1 MKTKLFILV
10 LALQTAWLLGT
21 AFTQERVLR
30 VGQLI
35 MLETQPVDPR
45 DLLRGDFVRLNYK
58 ISDLPRERFFSP
70 PLTGELPAG
79 TTVFVALAPTGTNEF
94 YQLARASTEGFA
106 PASNEVILRGTVAQ
120 SWRNSANSVHL
131 EYGLEQY
138 FVAEG
143 TGNPRGK
150 LTVQAAVTKSGRA
163 SIKEVF
169 VDAKPY
175 AEAMKAQGPVK

>member
-10 LALQTAWLLGT
+10 LALQSVWILGT

-30 VGQLI
+30 VGQFIL
-35 MLETQPVDPR
+35 LETQPVDPR

-58 ISDLPRERFFSP
+58 ISDVPREKFFSP
-70 PLTGELPAG
+70 PLPSDPPSGTAVFVAVAPAG
-79 TTVFVALAPTGTNEF
+79 TNGF
-94 YQLARASTEGFA
+94 YQVARASTEWFA
-106 PASNEVILRGTVAQ
+106 PAATEVVLRGTTTDN
-120 SWRNSANSVHL
+120 WRNRTGSVHV

-150 LTVQAAVTKSGRA
+150 LTVQAAVSKAGRA
-163 SIKEVF
+163 ILKEVL
-169 VDAKPY
+169 VDGKPY
-175 AEAMKAQGPVK
+175 AEAMKQPH

>member
-1 MKTKLFILV
+1 MKIKFLILV
-10 LALQTAWLLGT
+10 LALQTVWILGT

-35 MLETQPVDPR
+35 LLETQPVDPR
-45 DLLRGDFVRLNYK
+45 DLLRGDYVRLNYK
-58 ISDLPRERFFSP
+58 ISDVPREQFFSP

-79 TTVFVALAPTGTNEF
+79 TMVFVALTSAATNGF
-94 YQLARASTEGFA
+94 YHVSRASQERFT
-106 PASNEVILRGTVAQ
+106 PAASEVLLRGTVAAT
-120 SWRNSANSVHL
+120 WRDRAGAIHV

-150 LTVQAAVTKSGRA
+150 LTVQAAVANSGRA
-163 SIKEVF
+163 NIKQVF
-169 VDAKPY
+169 VDGKPY
-175 AEAMKAQGPVK
+175 AEAIKP